1 MVVLLCGD
9 NERVACL
16 ELENWSFTSASAL
29 AAGMLS
35 KASELTVP
43 GSNSIIC
50 HLRICPHIELPSITL
65 ATKWEPT
72 KLAFPSSLLWLT
84 PDESVKLSAT

>member
-1 MVVLLCGD
+1 MVVLLCSD

-16 ELENWSFTSASAL
+16 ELESWSFTSASAL
-29 AAGMLS
+29 AALLS
-35 KASELTVP
+35 KASELTVS

-50 HLRICPHIELPSITL
+50 HLRICPHFELPSTTL

-72 KLAFPSSLLWLT
+72 KLAFFSSLLWLT